1 MTSYILANIVPDI
14 QAFSFAIGASRKI
27 FETINR
33 IPPIGS
39 LNYRL

>member
-1 MTSYILANIVPDI
+1 MSLNNYIGHIAPDL
-14 QAFSFAIGASRKI
+14 QAFSFAIGAGSKI

-39 LNYRL
+39 